1 MIIQFATA
9 DLRETCNDDRLATRR
24 WGAVRSKL
32 VLRRLAQMVAART
45 LAVLLTTPG
54 RPHPLKGNRLGVF
67 SIDLDWPYRLLFE
80 PLEVENQKK
89 SERKVFDLNEITAVR
104 VLEIEDTHG

>member
-24 WGAVRSKL
+24 WGAARSKL

-67 SIDLDWPYRLLFE
+67 SIDLDGPFRLLFE
-80 PLEVENQKK
+80 PLEIEKPRK
-89 SERKVFDLNEITAVR
+89 SERKALDPNEITAVR
-104 VLEIEDTHG
+104 VLGIEDTHG